1 MIVVPGAIAIVVVLL
16 LFPVVALMG
25 SAVIV
30 GLFGRVLDR
39 DAADRH
45 EGSELLD
52 VNY

>member
-1 MIVVPGAIAIVVVLL
+1 MPGAIAIVIALL

-25 SAVIV
+25 TTVIAALLGSA
-30 GLFGRVLDR
+30 LDR

-45 EGSELLD
+45 EGSELVD

>member
-1 MIVVPGAIAIVVVLL
+1 MPGAIAIVVALL

-25 SAVIV
+25 STTIAALL
-30 GLFGRVLDR
+30 GWALNR
-39 DAADRH
+39 DAADRA

>member
-1 MIVVPGAIAIVVVLL
+1 VPGAIAIVVALL

-25 SAVIV
+25 STTIAALL
-30 GLFGRVLDR
+30 GWALNR
-39 DAADRH
+39 DAADRA